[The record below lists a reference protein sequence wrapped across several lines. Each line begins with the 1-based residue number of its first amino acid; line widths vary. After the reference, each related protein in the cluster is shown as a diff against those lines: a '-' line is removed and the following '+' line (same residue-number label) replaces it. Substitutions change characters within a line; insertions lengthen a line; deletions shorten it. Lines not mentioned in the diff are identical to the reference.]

1 MKFVEKC
8 PKCRGKVQAKTLKKS
23 IGLGFVK
30 IPVSQFCLNPSCD
43 WYQDFAEAK
52 SPEELDQDVLQLKI
66 PLIKNW
72 SHEIRLRIAEIKEK
86 SPDIIRHNMLIVKGA
101 AAVIV
106 FSIFLI
112 FVLSRKHYIT

>member
-8 PKCRGKVQAKTLKKS
+8 PKCKGEVQTKSLKKS

-43 WYQDFAEAK
+43 WYQDFTEAK

-66 PLIKNW
+66 PLIKNRLPG
-72 SHEIRLRIAEIKEK
+72 IRLRVAELKEK
-86 SPDIIRHNMLIVKGA
+86 TPDIIKQNMLVVKGA
-101 AAVIV
+101 IAVIV
-106 FSIFLI
+106 FSIFLV
-112 FVLSRKHYIT
+112 FVLSFLRP

>member
-8 PKCRGKVQAKTLKKS
+8 PKCAGEVQTKSLKKS

-43 WYQDFAEAK
+43 WYQDFSEAK

-66 PLIKNW
+66 P
-72 SHEIRLRIAEIKEK
+72 
-86 SPDIIRHNMLIVKGA
+86 DIIKQNMLVVKGA

-112 FVLSRKHYIT
+112 FVLSFLHP